1 MRLEGITLKKTCSFY
16 ISDFHLSTLLLPYI
30 TNKIRNDIQIVTFF
44 EKDIEENIKKVLK
57 IMDIGEYI
65 KEEVS
70 KLKWSKTELKNNLGI
85 FENLEFGEKDCNIIV
100 AGEKA
105 YIEYVNKK
113 IVDSIKNVNKESLK
127 YKTTVTINNCYYVED
142 VLNVNEILNEHD
154 LLLNTSGEVK
164 IDSVYNKC

>member
-113 IVDSIKNVNKESLK
+113 IVDSMQKA
-127 YKTTVTINNCYYVED
+127 YVPIFLYI
-142 VLNVNEILNEHD
+142 VPITLILFR
-154 LLLNTSGEVK
+154 
-164 IDSVYNKC
+164 